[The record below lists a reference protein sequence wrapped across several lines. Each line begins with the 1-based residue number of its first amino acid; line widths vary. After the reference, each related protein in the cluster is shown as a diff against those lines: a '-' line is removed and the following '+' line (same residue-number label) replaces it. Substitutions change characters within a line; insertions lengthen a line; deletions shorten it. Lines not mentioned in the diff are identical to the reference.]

1 MKLFTRKDAGD
12 DAEEAACRYL
22 KKAGLRLVQ
31 RNYRC
36 KGGEI
41 DLVMLDRDLLA
52 LIEVRYRKGSSFGGA
67 AASVTPTKQ
76 RRLLIAARHLMM
88 TRAECRRY
96 RLRFDVLAID
106 AEANGT
112 EQIRWIKDAF
122 RE

>member
-12 DAEEAACRYL
+12 AGEETAYRYL
-22 KKAGLRLVQ
+22 KNAGLRLVQ

-41 DLVMLDRDLLA
+41 DLVMLDRDVLA
-52 LIEVRYRKGSSFGGA
+52 LIEVRFRTASTFGGA
-67 AASVTPTKQ
+67 AASITPTKQ
-76 RRLLIAARHLMM
+76 RRLMIAARHLLL
-88 TRAECRRY
+88 TRPDCRRY
-96 RLRFDVLAID
+96 RLRFDVVAMD
-106 AEANGT
+106 KTANGA

>member
-12 DAEEAACRYL
+12 AGEETACRFL
-22 KKAGLRLVQ
+22 KNAGLRLVQ

-41 DLVMLDRDLLA
+41 DLVMLDDDVLA
-52 LIEVRYRKGSSFGGA
+52 LIEVRVRKASAFGGA

-76 RRLLIAARHLMM
+76 RRLMIAARHLLL
-88 TRAECRRY
+88 TRADCRRY
-96 RLRFDVLAID
+96 RLRFDVVAMD
-106 AEANGT
+106 TTANGT
-112 EQIRWIKDAF
+112 GQIRWIKDAF